1 MIIRS
6 LYIAVALVCLS
17 HAPMQASGS
26 RLVEGAAQAPPGH
39 SAQQPIQRLVSAPLP
54 GHTSAVGQPSLY
66 KPDNLYEYIDGGA
79 DVYLL
84 YDFQQ
89 LLHQQLKDGGAELT
103 ADIYEMRTPEDA
115 FGIYAAER
123 SPSYQFIMLGVDG
136 YR

>member
-6 LYIAVALVCLS
+6 VYIAVALACLS
-17 HAPMQASGS
+17 HVPMQASGS
-26 RLVEGAAQAPPGH
+26 RAAQAPAGH
-39 SAQQPIQRLVSAPLP
+39 SARQPIQRLVSAPLP
-54 GHTSAVGQPSLY
+54 GHTTAVGQPSLY

-89 LLHQQLKDGGAELT
+89 LLHQELKDGGAELT

-123 SPSYQFIMLGVDG
+123 SPSY
-136 YR
+136 